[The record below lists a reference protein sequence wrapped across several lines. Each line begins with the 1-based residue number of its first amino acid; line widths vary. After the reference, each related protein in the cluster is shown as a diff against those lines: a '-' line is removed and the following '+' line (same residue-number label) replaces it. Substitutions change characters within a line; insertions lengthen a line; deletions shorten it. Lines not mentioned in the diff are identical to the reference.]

1 MQVTIYN
8 INSNGSLQ
16 VVVESI
22 DNVVAEDVMKALKES
37 NPSYNLIATEVYYE
51 HPYYDF
57 ETNTIKERSDKELL
71 DAGLKV
77 QPAFTKL
84 DGDTLVTIEQKS
96 KYHEWNETTKSQVF
110 NVTEAQADC
119 YAKLKARLE
128 YILEKGFSFIIGGK
142 LVIQPVRMA
151 DMDKLKIFMNRIGDS
166 SNIWYFDNG
175 VAMAL
180 TTDQAKELLKK
191 MENAYSVVN
200 QSYFFIKG
208 YIRAGLEKYLT
219 NFDAESLDE
228 EVSYLNEGTK

>member
-1 MQVTIYN
+1 MTIYN

-37 NPSYNLIATEVYYE
+37 NPSYNLIATEVSYE

-57 ETNTIKERSDKELL
+57 ETSTIKERSDKELME
-71 DAGLKV
+71 AGLKI

-84 DGDTLVTIEQKS
+84 DGDTLVPIEQKS
-96 KYHEWNETTKSQVF
+96 KYHEWNEITKSQVF
-110 NVTEAQADC
+110 NVAEAQADC
-119 YAKLKARLE
+119 YAKLKSRLE
-128 YILEKGFSFIIGGK
+128 YILEKGFSFVIGEK
-142 LVIQPVRMA
+142 TVVLQPVRMT

-175 VAMAL
+175 IAMEL
-180 TTDQAKELLKK
+180 TSDQAKKLLKK

-228 EVSYLNEGTK
+228 EVAYLNEGTK